1 MNLNL
6 VEWDAE
12 PATRMHLQKIAARVM
27 EIEPTIRVR
36 VVPHHKK
43 SQLAL
48 LPQWVQ
54 PTLSLSLYH
63 VPKRKWLPGRFVTGL
78 RLLKQEEYAR
88 LDAAGIPVPKWCVIV
103 PSTRLDPD
111 EWGPY
116 VIEKPA
122 AGATG
127 AEVRVRKTERVR
139 YQRQEEYPLEHPGRY
154 GPMLAQRFVYTG
166 IWPESYRVTTLFGE
180 AISCRWQCTPNK
192 GKPLPGR
199 WAFREA
205 GGASIVSNTK
215 DMTVKLV
222 RDNEVIALAERTH
235 RLAFPQCPTLGH
247 DIVRDAET
255 GALFVLE
262 TQPQGSWEFTSPT
275 GQLIQAANGFDYET
289 FFDLTENSARIIARR
304 VPQLAAIA
312 PPFAPRAAPR
322 G

>member
-6 VEWDAE
+6 VEWDDE
-12 PATRMHLQKIAARVM
+12 LTTRAHLQKIAARVM
-27 EIEPTIRVR
+27 QIDPSIRAR

-43 SQLAL
+43 SQVVLVG
-48 LPQWVQ
+48 QWIQ
-54 PTLSLSLYH
+54 PTLSLSLYR

-78 RLLKQEEYAR
+78 CLLKQEEYAR
-88 LDAAGIPVPKWCVIV
+88 LDSVGIPVPKWCVIA
-103 PSTRLDPD
+103 PSTQLDPG

-116 VIEKPA
+116 IVEKPA

-139 YQRQEEYPLEHPGRY
+139 YRHPEEYALEHPGRH

-166 IWPESYRVTTLFGE
+166 AWPESYRVTTLFGE
-180 AISCRWQCTPNK
+180 AISCRWQCTPDK
-192 GKPLPGR
+192 GRPLSGR

-215 DMTVKLV
+215 DMIVKLV

-235 RLAFPQCPTLGH
+235 RLAFPQCPTLGQ

-255 GALFVLE
+255 GELFVLE

-289 FFDLTENSARIIARR
+289 FFDLTEKSAHIIARH
-304 VPQLAAIA
+304 VPRLAAIA
-312 PPFAPRAAPR
+312 PPFISRAVPY